1 MSTSIYSHA
10 HSISAAASDP
20 LTIFRTWVDQHQ
32 CPENNS
38 DIEEYLEG
46 LYSQLSTPGW
56 ELLARVLVRHERER
70 AEAED
75 RRWEEEEQRVREEE
89 EQRIRAEAERARA
102 AERAKRAE
110 AAEARAPGRG
120 GNGIVVEQRRL
131 SLIEAPPSIDE
142 APAPKK
148 DKGKKKRKPDDIS
161 DSEVEA
167 LDHLKPA
174 AASKAETT
182 VDARKARAWAI
193 WEATKTCD
201 RCASWFVEVR
211 ECIFADPDDVA
222 CIACAQAQAGCY
234 FGGASFAGKRR
245 EERSGMFAEDKKD
258 KEKPVTAPSS
268 RPNKRARLDD
278 ASKSF
283 KDLVGDFASV
293 PRAARSHV
301 EKLAG
306 QSKVRGAL
314 ESAAARAETLT
325 SQMDILSFELSCVEA
340 LHEEL
345 MTAAAQNG
353 FTARTAE
360 LAGAVGVAGPSRAG
374 RS

>member
-46 LYSQLSTPGW
+46 LYSQLDRYNRRAKGVCMPEDLAGQLSLLVDQAARRNPEAAHRVAESTPGW

-75 RRWEEEEQRVREEE
+75 RRWEEEEQCVREEE
-89 EQRIRAEAERARA
+89 EQRIRAARA

-148 DKGKKKRKPDDIS
+148 DKGKKKRKPDDS
-161 DSEVEA
+161 S
-167 LDHLKPA
+167 
-174 AASKAETT
+174 
-182 VDARKARAWAI
+182 AI
-193 WEATKTCD
+193 
-201 RCASWFVEVR
+201 
-211 ECIFADPDDVA
+211 
-222 CIACAQAQAGCY
+222 
-234 FGGASFAGKRR
+234 
-245 EERSGMFAEDKKD
+245 
-258 KEKPVTAPSS
+258 
-268 RPNKRARLDD
+268 ARL
-278 ASKSF
+278 
-283 KDLVGDFASV
+283 
-293 PRAARSHV
+293 RH
-301 EKLAG
+301 
-306 QSKVRGAL
+306 
-314 ESAAARAETLT
+314 
-325 SQMDILSFELSCVEA
+325 
-340 LHEEL
+340 
-345 MTAAAQNG
+345 
-353 FTARTAE
+353 
-360 LAGAVGVAGPSRAG
+360 
-374 RS
+374 